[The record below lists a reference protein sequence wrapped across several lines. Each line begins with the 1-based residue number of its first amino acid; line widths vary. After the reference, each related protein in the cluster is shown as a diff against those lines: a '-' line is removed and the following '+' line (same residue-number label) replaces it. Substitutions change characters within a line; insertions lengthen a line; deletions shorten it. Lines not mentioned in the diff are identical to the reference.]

1 VSATALW
8 RVETPSGSRLAAG
21 PVEVGPLRLLPAD
34 VRLDDLLARG
44 GDALPAALA
53 AALDEAVPAGSRV
66 LCPLEGQEVWASG
79 VTFERSREARNEE
92 AGREVGAVDFYD
104 RVYDAERP
112 ELFGKAAP
120 GRSRGPE
127 EAVLIRADSGWD
139 VPEPELGLV
148 VDAAGEIV
156 AFTVG
161 NDMSSRSIEA
171 ENPLYLPQAKVY
183 AGSCAVGPCLVPV
196 ADVPPPA
203 ELEIRLLIERDGRPL
218 YSDQVS
224 VSTMHRQLDE
234 LVDWLFRGQD
244 FPVGVVLL
252 TGTSIVPPLEFT
264 LQTADVVT
272 IEIPGIGRLRN
283 PVDVRNTSSRRKP
296 SGRAAQND
304 RSPR

>member
-1 VSATALW
+1 MSATALW
-8 RVETPSGSRLAAG
+8 RVLTGDGPRLAAG
-21 PVEVGPLRLLPAD
+21 PVEEGPQRLLPAAIG
-34 VRLDDLLARG
+34 LDELLARG
-44 GDALPAALA
+44 GDALRAALA
-53 AALDEAVPAGSRV
+53 GASDEVVPPGARV

-92 AGREVGAVDFYD
+92 AGREVGGVDFYD

-112 ELFGKAAP
+112 ELFGKAAA
-120 GRSRGPE
+120 GRSRGPGE
-127 EAVLIRADSGWD
+127 PVAIRADSGWD

-148 VDAAGEIV
+148 VAADATIV

-196 ADVPPPA
+196 ADAGPVG
-203 ELEIRLLIERDGRPL
+203 ELEIRLLIERGGEAL
-218 YSDQVS
+218 YADQVS
-224 VSTMHRQLDE
+224 VSTMHRELDE

-244 FPVGVVLL
+244 FPVGVALL

-264 LQTADVVT
+264 LQEGDVVT

-283 PVDVRNTSSRRKP
+283 PVEVRDTASRRTP
-296 SGRAAQND
+296 REAASADGRA
-304 RSPR
+304 PR

>member
-1 VSATALW
+1 MTAGALW
-8 RVETPSGSRLAAG
+8 KVQTSAGVRWAAG
-21 PVEVGPLRLLPAD
+21 PVDDGPARLLPTG
-34 VRLDDLLARG
+34 VRLDDLLMRG
-44 GDALPAALA
+44 GDSLRAALSA
-53 AALDEAVPAGSRV
+53 PTEEAVPPGSRV

-112 ELFGKAAP
+112 ELFEKATV

-127 EAVLIRADSGWD
+127 EPVMIRADSGWD

-156 AFTVG
+156 AYTVG

-183 AGSCAVGPCLVPV
+183 TGSCAVGPCLVPA
-196 ADVPPPA
+196 ADVAPPA
-203 ELEIRLLIERDGRPL
+203 DLQIRLQIERAGKSL

-224 VSTMHRQLDE
+224 VSTMHRELDE

-252 TGTSIVPPLEFT
+252 TGTSIVPPPEFT
-264 LQTADVVT
+264 LREGDVVS
-272 IEIPGIGRLRN
+272 IEIPGVGRLRN
-283 PVDVRNTSSRRKP
+283 PVQVRDTSSRRRP
-296 SGRAAQND
+296 AA
-304 RSPR
+304 RP

>member
-1 VSATALW
+1 MNATALW
-8 RVETPSGSRLAAG
+8 RVQTAAGPRLAAG
-21 PVEVGPLRLLPAD
+21 PVAGGPQRLLPAE

-44 GDALPAALA
+44 GDALGTALA
-53 AALDEAVPAGSRV
+53 AATDEAVPAGSRV

-112 ELFGKAAP
+112 ELFAKASP
-120 GRSRGPE
+120 GRSRGPDDP
-127 EAVLIRADSGWD
+127 VLIRADSGWD
-139 VPEPELGLV
+139 VPEPELALV
-148 VDAAGEIV
+148 VDAAGDIV

-183 AGSCAVGPCLVPV
+183 AGSCAVGPCLVPLPD
-196 ADVPPPA
+196 APPSS
-203 ELEIRLLIERDGRPL
+203 ELEIRLLIERAGEAF

-224 VSTMHRQLDE
+224 VSTMHRQLEE

-264 LQTADVVT
+264 LQEGDVVT
-272 IEIPGIGRLRN
+272 IEIPGVGRLRN
-283 PVDVRNTSSRRKP
+283 PVEVRDTSSRRRAEMLAQA
-296 SGRAAQND
+296 SDGR
-304 RSPR
+304 RR